1 MNQPKDFTKAHLK
14 DLELIFQQLVLID
27 RADSLEASEKEINR
41 LLQALGD
48 YTGAGRAYI
57 FEALENEKV
66 YTNTYEWCAEGVLPQ
81 IQNLQKIHAEEMP
94 CWYQL
99 FKEGK
104 SVVIPDLE
112 VIRVTMPSE
121 YEILSFQDIVTE
133 ISFPIFWKKQLS
145 GFIGLDNP
153 RIDEANTFINMLEL
167 VGGHLGSIWSG
178 YRQDKKLDENRIELR
193 QEQEY
198 LSVLSRDYIAVYAV
212 NLGYGRSRFLKLE
225 NEQIAS
231 SFRWQAEREI
241 TNYDA
246 AISMYAEKFVDASNR
261 QDFIRRLDRAYL
273 EQEFKKRERCAFR
286 YRTRMEDGRIKYF
299 EAYAVCME
307 PEKGSVRMMLGFRN
321 VDDIVAQERRRQ
333 NELEV
338 ALEETKLSN
347 EIISAISKIYVSIFR
362 IDLERDFYEEVSS
375 ENEIHRLTGN
385 SGEASSKMVEIC
397 ENFVATEYRDRVRKF
412 FDLTTLADRLSEE
425 ETLAMEY
432 LATDGN
438 WHIAR
443 FVVKKRDFSGRTVN
457 VLYVT
462 RIISDSKRRE
472 QNWIAIAEE
481 ASRANAAKT
490 EFLSRM
496 AHDIRTPLNAM
507 LGFTRIAKENLEQH
521 EKVKDAFEKIE
532 AAGKYLQQLADD
544 VLDLT
549 QIENGQ
555 MRNEPQETNVLK
567 LYDECMDII
576 QNTKGRKNLE
586 LSGKKHDIFR
596 EYVWIDALRL
606 KQIYVNLLS
615 NAVKYTPDGGKVTF
629 EMYEEPSEKEGMVKF
644 ISVIEDTGI
653 GMTTAYMKEM
663 YHKFTRAVDTR
674 VNQVRGSGL
683 GLSIVKQL
691 VDLMDGKISVKSVP
705 EKGTRFQLEFEVAC
719 PERLTKEGSGQA
731 NGEHR
736 CKIEAACVGLH
747 LLIAEDNDLN
757 YEVAEELLAMKQ
769 ISCERAEDGRVCVE
783 KFAGSEEGT
792 YDAILMDIQMPVM
805 NGVEAAS
812 MIRGMERPDAAAIP
826 IIAMTANA
834 FSEDVKKSMDAG
846 MNEHLAK
853 PMNLEKL
860 LDTLY
865 RCCKTNRE

>member
-1 MNQPKDFTKAHLK
+1 MNQPKDFTKAHLQ

-112 VIRVTMPSE
+112 DIRVMMPSE

-212 NLGYGRSRFLKLE
+212 NLGDGRARVLKLA

-241 TNYDA
+241 TDYDA

-286 YRTRMEDGRIKYF
+286 YRTRTEDGQLKYF
-299 EAYAVCME
+299 EAHAVCME
-307 PEKGSVRMMLGFRN
+307 PEKGFMRMMLGFRN
-321 VDDIVAQERRRQ
+321 VDDIVDQERRRQ

-338 ALEETKLSN
+338 ALEEKKLSN

-385 SGEASSKMVEIC
+385 SGEASSKMLEIC
-397 ENFVATEYRDRVRKF
+397 ERFVATEYRERIRRF
-412 FDLTTLADRLSEE
+412 FDLSTLSERLKE
-425 ETLAMEY
+425 DETVAMEY
-432 LATDGN
+432 LAKDGN
-438 WHIAR
+438 WHMAR
-443 FVVKKRDFSGRTVN
+443 FVVKQRDFSGKTVS

-490 EFLSRM
+490 DFLSRM

-507 LGFTRIAKENLEQH
+507 LGFTRIAKENLEQQ
-521 EKVKDAFEKIE
+521 ERVEDAFAKIE
-532 AAGKYLQQLADD
+532 ASGKYLQQLADD
-544 VLDLT
+544 VLDLA

-555 MRNEPQETNVLK
+555 IRNEPQETNLLK

-653 GMTTAYMKEM
+653 GMTTAYMKDM

-691 VDLMDGKISVKSVP
+691 MDLMDGKISVKSVP

-719 PERLTKEGSGQA
+719 PERLTKEGSGQS

-747 LLIAEDNDLN
+747 LLFAEDNDLN

-812 MIRGMERPDAAAIP
+812 MIRGMERPDAKAIP

-834 FSEDVKKSMDAG
+834 CSEDVKKSMDAG

-865 RCCKTNRE
+865 RYCKTNRE

>member
-1 MNQPKDFTKAHLK
+1 MNQPKDFTKAHLQ
-14 DLELIFQQLVLID
+14 DLELIFQQLVLLD

-193 QEQEY
+193 QEQE
-198 LSVLSRDYIAVYAV
+198 
-212 NLGYGRSRFLKLE
+212 
-225 NEQIAS
+225 
-231 SFRWQAEREI
+231 
-241 TNYDA
+241 
-246 AISMYAEKFVDASNR
+246 
-261 QDFIRRLDRAYL
+261 
-273 EQEFKKRERCAFR
+273 FKKRERCAFR

-307 PEKGSVRMMLGFRN
+307 PEEGSVRMMLGFRN

-812 MIRGMERPDAAAIP
+812 MIRGMERPDAEAIP